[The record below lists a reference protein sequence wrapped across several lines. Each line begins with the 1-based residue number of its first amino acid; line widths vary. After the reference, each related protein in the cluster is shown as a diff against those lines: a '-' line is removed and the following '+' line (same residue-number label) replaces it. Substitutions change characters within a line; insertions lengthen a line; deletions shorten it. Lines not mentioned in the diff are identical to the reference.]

1 MTRDTHTHHRAHA
14 GFTLVELLI
23 VVAILGILGAM
34 VVPRFSDAARDSR
47 ENVLKES
54 LRTLRGQIKL
64 YNAHH
69 DQRPPGYP
77 PGQTTGATEALFK
90 AQMTNPTN
98 GAGEVGTG
106 ASYRF
111 GPYLR
116 HVPTNPINN
125 LSTVRVINSG
135 SFPSEPSGTHGWVYQ
150 PSTLRFA
157 ADSPGTDEQGKRY
170 FDY

>member
-1 MTRDTHTHHRAHA
+1 MSMLHTAANARRP

-47 ENVLKES
+47 QSVLKES

-64 YNAHH
+64 YTAHH
-69 DQRPPGYP
+69 NQRSPGYP

-90 AQMTNPTN
+90 SQLTNKTN
-98 GAGEVGTG
+98 ARGEVGTG
-106 ASYRF
+106 PNYPY

-116 HVPTNPINN
+116 QVPQNPING
-125 LSTVRVINSG
+125 LATVRIVT
-135 SFPSEPSGTHGWVYQ
+135 SFPDDPADTHGWVYQ

-157 ADSPGTDEQGKRY
+157 PDSSGIDEHGVRY